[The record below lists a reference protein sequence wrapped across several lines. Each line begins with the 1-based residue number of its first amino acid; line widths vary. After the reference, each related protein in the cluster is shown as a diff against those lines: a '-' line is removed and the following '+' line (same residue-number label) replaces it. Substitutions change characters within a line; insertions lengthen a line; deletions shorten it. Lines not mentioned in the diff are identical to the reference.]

1 MTLRP
6 QMILRHSLFIYIVL
20 FSDTLPLLAKAIPVR
35 NLIFK
40 IRQQLSKPFVG
51 GKNITNLRF
60 AYDMDALAEE
70 EQELDAQVES
80 LDKTCTRYK
89 MEAVTLNSEM
99 DFYLRNGR
107 NGDFFTKWSYKI
119 QFYSL
124 SGEIF
129 YLNIKVSRT

>member
-1 MTLRP
+1 
-6 QMILRHSLFIYIVL
+6 MILRHSLFIYIVL

-60 AYDMDALAEE
+60 ADDMDALAEE
-70 EQELDAQVES
+70 EQELEAQVES

-89 MEAVTLNSEM
+89 MEVIAEKTKLMTNSAN
-99 DFYLRNGR
+99 D
-107 NGDFFTKWSYKI
+107 I
-119 QFYSL
+119 QR
-124 SGEIF
+124 E
-129 YLNIKVSRT
+129 RQR